1 MMRKRAMFGG
11 ARVEGR
17 WLGGWGA
24 THVFLFLPKMEEI
37 KYSFFS
43 FIVRIGFCFVRIGFQ
58 FFVTFYQICT
68 LIDWGAFLYSCYCR
82 IAFASRLN
90 DPVTNINSEITLHV

>member
-1 MMRKRAMFGG
+1 MGRRFSGFTTKVVLSGGGSLGMMRKRAMFGG

-24 THVFLFLPKMEEI
+24 THVFLFLPQVEEI

-68 LIDWGAFLYSCYCR
+68 LIDWWGFFGS
-82 IAFASRLN
+82 FW
-90 DPVTNINSEITLHV
+90 